1 MRGAGIGSSQVVEGL
16 GIVLAGLVERG
27 AAGEED
33 GRSDDVHRGD
43 GSDGIGRNLLVAG
56 HAHQAAME
64 EVTDLLGDL
73 GGVEL
78 NALLAIELDRK
89 VDERRGV
96 DRQTVA
102 QDVDD
107 ADGGTTQRV
116 RIGRASR
123 GLADGKD
130 AGNGIELVGA
140 GHDAASGA
148 LGQLVAGK
156 AGTIVIADGVGDL
169 VVLPH
174 CGGIITAHHA
184 LLARELDDGVGHQV
198 GLAQVS
204 GASSV
209 GGKMGTQVSLAG
221 NSERE
226 LLNTLGLGEHAT
238 ELLLEGDLGQ
248 ALTELVKGD
257 LQILLV
263 EELGVV
269 QAGAHDALVAVDHAL
284 GILGL
289 AVGNDHELTRQLA
302 LAVID
307 REVALVG
314 EHRLADDLVRD
325 LEELLIEGTDEHRR
339 PLAEV
344 DDLLKDLL
352 GRIDVAAR
360 TGSLDLGD
368 TGKDGLATALGGE
381 HAGIL
386 EHLLVDV
393 GAGDHMVTGAKHP
406 MAARGVAARH
416 VSKRHGHDV
425 LAQKAANPADR
436 THERGVL
443 VAPALR
449 TVVGPLQA
457 GDGLLAQG
465 RQNRGGRGGR
475 NVLLGKDVL
484 TAVGVLATDQ
494 ILGSHT
500 ALAGKAL
507 GGLGGVTVSVEGDV
521 GRGATLDLVNLIGRG
536 GDVGNER
543 GQATRARDHADLAVG
558 QTGLVETLGDHGA
571 KLFDGIVQRCRGHFL
586 RTDLKQEILS
596 VCHGLRHLAFLIGI
610 LVDSGDL
617 GHIGLA
623 ARLGDGANA
632 QDVVGALDCG
642 QRTAGIEQ
650 VEGMAALHDA
660 VVRRQ
665 RQLALQAGVA
675 LGLVVVKLLTH
686 HLDVGDLKVVGTKLA
701 LVLQEHVAIGHGR
714 AVGQVAPHQI
724 VDGVDALRIHG
735 DALQAIGD
743 LDGHGVD
750 LDTAHLLEVRK
761 LRNLHAVE
769 PDLPAKTPGA
779 ERRALP
785 VVLDKA
791 DVMVVGIQ
799 ANGGKRPQV
808 ELLGVD
814 RRGLDEHLEL
824 IIVLHAVGVLAVA
837 AVGGTAAGLCIA
849 GAPLGGT
856 ERAQRGRGMEGTGTD
871 LGVIGLHNDAALLA
885 PVLLEA
891 QDDVLEGKR

>member
-1 MRGAGIGSSQVVEGL
+1 
-16 GIVLAGLVERG
+16 
-27 AAGEED
+27 
-33 GRSDDVHRGD
+33 
-43 GSDGIGRNLLVAG
+43 
-56 HAHQAAME
+56 ME

-73 GGVEL
+73 GGVKL
-78 NALLAIELDRK
+78 NTLLGIELEGE

-96 DRQTVA
+96 DRQTVT

-107 ADGGTTQRV
+107 ADGGAAQRV
-116 RIGRASR
+116 RVGRAGR

-130 AGNGIELVGA
+130 TGDGIELVGA
-140 GHDAASGA
+140 GHDAASGT

-156 AGTIVIADGVGDL
+156 AGTIVIANGVGDL
-169 VVLPH
+169 IVLPH
-174 CGGIITAHHA
+174 RGGVVTAHHA

-198 GLAQVS
+198 GLAQVR
-204 GASSV
+204 GAAGVSCQVSA
-209 GGKMGTQVSLAG
+209 QVSLAG
-221 NSERE
+221 NGKRE
-226 LLNTLGLGEHAT
+226 LLNALGLGEHAA

-248 ALTELVKGD
+248 TLTELIERD

-269 QAGAHDALVAVDHAL
+269 QTGAHDALVAVDHAL
-284 GILGL
+284 GVLGL
-289 AVGNDHELTRQLA
+289 AVRDDHELTRQLA
-302 LAVID
+302 LTVID

-314 EHRLADDLVRD
+314 EHGLANDLVRD
-325 LEELLIEGTDEHRR
+325 LEELLVEGTDEHRR

-352 GRIDVAAR
+352 GRVDVATG

-368 TGKDGLATALGGE
+368 AGEDGLAPALGGK
-381 HAGIL
+381 HAGVL
-386 EHLLVDV
+386 EHLLVDG
-393 GAGDHMVTGAKHP
+393 GAGDHVVTGAQDA
-406 MAARGVAARH
+406 MAARGVAARY
-416 VSKRHGHDV
+416 VGKRHGHDV
-425 LAQKAANPADR
+425 LAQKTADPADR

-449 TVVGPLQA
+449 AVVGPLQA

-465 RQNRGGRGGR
+465 RQDRGSRGRR
-475 NVLLGKDVL
+475 DVLLGKDVF
-484 TAVGVLATDQ
+484 TTVGVLATDQ
-494 ILGSHT
+494 VLGSHT

-507 GGLGGVTVSVEGDV
+507 GGLGGVAVGVEGDV
-521 GRGATLDLVNLIGRG
+521 SRGATLDLVNLIGRG
-536 GDVGNER
+536 GDIGNER
-543 GQATRARDHADLAVG
+543 GKTTRARDHADLAVG

-571 KLFDGIVQRCRGHFL
+571 KLLDGIVQRCGGHFL

-596 VCHGLRHLAFLIGI
+596 VCHGLRHLAFLVGI

-617 GHIGLA
+617 GHVGLA
-623 ARLGDGANA
+623 ARLGDGADA
-632 QDVVGALDCG
+632 QDVVGALDRG

-660 VVRRQ
+660 VVSRQ
-665 RQLALQAGVA
+665 RQFALQAGVA

-686 HLDVGDLKVVGTKLA
+686 HLDVGDLKVVGAELA
-701 LVLQEHVAIGHGR
+701 LVLEEHVAVGHGR
-714 AVGQVAPHQI
+714 TVGQIAPYQ
-724 VDGVDALRIHG
+724 VVNGVDTLGVHG

-743 LDGHGVD
+743 LDRHGVD
-750 LDTAHLLEVRK
+750 LDAAHLLEVRE
-761 LRNLHAVE
+761 LRDLHAVE
-769 PDLPAKTPGA
+769 PDLPAKAPGA

-791 DVMVVGIQ
+791 DVMVVGVQ
-799 ANGGKRPQV
+799 ADGGQRAQV
-808 ELLGVD
+808 ELLGID

-824 IIVLHAVGVLAVA
+824 IVVLHAVGVLAVA
-837 AVGGTAAGLCIA
+837 AVGRTAAGLRIA

>member
-1 MRGAGIGSSQVVEGL
+1 MC
-16 GIVLAGLVERG
+16 
-27 AAGEED
+27 
-33 GRSDDVHRGD
+33 
-43 GSDGIGRNLLVAG
+43 
-56 HAHQAAME
+56 
-64 EVTDLLGDL
+64 
-73 GGVEL
+73 
-78 NALLAIELDRK
+78 
-89 VDERRGV
+89 
-96 DRQTVA
+96 
-102 QDVDD
+102 
-107 ADGGTTQRV
+107 
-116 RIGRASR
+116 
-123 GLADGKD
+123 
-130 AGNGIELVGA
+130 
-140 GHDAASGA
+140 
-148 LGQLVAGK
+148 
-156 AGTIVIADGVGDL
+156 DL

-174 CGGIITAHHA
+174 RAGVVTAHHA
-184 LLARELDDGVGHQV
+184 LLARELDDGVGDQV
-198 GLAQVS
+198 GLAQVR
-204 GASSV
+204 GAAGI
-209 GGKMGTQVSLAG
+209 GGQVGTQVSLAG

-226 LLNTLGLGEHAT
+226 LLNTLGLGEHTA
-238 ELLLEGDLGQ
+238 ELLLEGNLGQ
-248 ALTELVKGD
+248 ALTELVEGD

-263 EELGVV
+263 EELGIV

-284 GILGL
+284 RVLGL
-289 AVGNDHELTRQLA
+289 AVGDDHELTRQLA

-314 EHRLADDLVRD
+314 KHGLADDLVRH
-325 LEELLIEGTDEHRR
+325 LEELLIEGTDENRR

-381 HAGIL
+381 HTGIL
-386 EHLLVDV
+386 EHLLVDG
-393 GAGDHMVTGAKHP
+393 GAGDHMVTGAQNA
-406 MAARGVAARH
+406 MSARGVATRH
-416 VSKRHGHDV
+416 VGKRHGHDV
-425 LAQKAANPADR
+425 LTQKAADPTDR

-449 TVVGPLQA
+449 AVVGPLQA

-475 NVLLGKDVL
+475 DVLLGEHVL
-484 TAVGVLATDQ
+484 ATVGVLATDQ
-494 ILGSHT
+494 VLGSHT
-500 ALAGKAL
+500 ALAGEAL
-507 GGLGGVTVSVEGDV
+507 GGLGGVTVGIEGDV
-521 GRGATLDLVNLIGRG
+521 GRGAALDLVNLVGRG

-543 GQATRARDHADLAVG
+543 SQAARARDHADLAMG

-571 KLFDGIVQRCRGHFL
+571 KLLDGIVQRCRGHFL
-586 RTDLKQEILS
+586 RTNLKQEILS

-623 ARLGDGANA
+623 ARLGDGADA
-632 QDVVGALDCG
+632 QDVVSALDCG

-660 VVRRQ
+660 VICRQ

-686 HLDVGDLKVVGTKLA
+686 HLDVGDLKVVGAELA
-701 LVLQEHVAIGHGR
+701 LVLQEHVAVGHGR
-714 AVGQVAPHQI
+714 AVGQVAPNQV
-724 VDGVDALRIHG
+724 VDRVDALSVHG
-735 DALQAIGD
+735 DTLQAIGD

-750 LDTAHLLEVRK
+750 LDAAHLLEVRK
-761 LRNLHAVE
+761 LRDLHAIE
-769 PDLPAKTPGA
+769 PDLPAKAPSAQG
-779 ERRALP
+779 RALP

-791 DVMVVGIQ
+791 DVMVVGVQ
-799 ANGGKRPQV
+799 ANGGQRTQV

-824 IIVLHAVGVLAVA
+824 IVVLHAVGVLAVA
-837 AVGGTAAGLCIA
+837 AIGGTAAGLRIA